1 MKNSSNSDQDIMA
14 GIIAGG
20 RRQEQSI
27 TNLYQR
33 LFHLVREGK
42 AQYPVLEEDELL
54 TAYNSSIISFRK
66 QVLKQAFR
74 QESSI
79 HTYIR
84 RIFFN
89 QCIDMLRKRSSIK
102 EEQRDKLPEVPTS
115 NRQNSLQ
122 QLIIE
127 DDFSHMLKLLNALGE
142 ICKEIIL
149 DSEYWG
155 YSSEEIARRISF
167 ANARS
172 VNSKKYA
179 CLKKLRDL
187 LKAEN
192 E

>member
-1 MKNSSNSDQDIMA
+1 MA